1 MMPTKRA
8 SFRWLYPLLAAVML
22 LQVSLACWS
31 TDTWIIPPT
40 ATPTLTPI
48 PPTPESAGRYKVGE
62 NVTVIADGIAPLYI
76 TDKPEPPTRRNRV
89 PNAACYNDTVV
100 TIMAVTQVDG
110 VIYYQITCNNLAGWI
125 SEPILSKG
133 R

>member
-1 MMPTKRA
+1 MRIKR
-8 SFRWLYPLLAAVML
+8 SHTRLLFPLFAAVML

-40 ATPTLTPI
+40 VTPTLTPI
-48 PPTPESAGRYKVGE
+48 PATPSSASRYQIGE
-62 NVTVIADGIAPLYI
+62 NVTVITSGIAPLYI
-76 TDKPEPPTRRNRV
+76 TDKPEPASRRNRV

-100 TIMAVTQVDG
+100 TIMAVSQVDD
-110 VIYYQITCNNLAGWI
+110 VTYYQITCNNLSGWVAE
-125 SEPILSKG
+125 SLLAKG

>member
-1 MMPTKRA
+1 MGKR
-8 SFRWLYPLLAAVML
+8 RKKILVPLIAAVIM

-40 ATPTLTPI
+40 ATPTIT
-48 PPTPESAGRYKVGE
+48 PTPEVLTVASRYSVGE
-62 NVTVIADGIAPLYI
+62 EVTVVAAGVAPMYI

-100 TIMAVTQVDG
+100 TIMAVTEAEG
-110 VIYYQITCNNLAGWI
+110 VIYYQITCNNLAGWV
-125 SEPILSKG
+125 SEEVLSKG